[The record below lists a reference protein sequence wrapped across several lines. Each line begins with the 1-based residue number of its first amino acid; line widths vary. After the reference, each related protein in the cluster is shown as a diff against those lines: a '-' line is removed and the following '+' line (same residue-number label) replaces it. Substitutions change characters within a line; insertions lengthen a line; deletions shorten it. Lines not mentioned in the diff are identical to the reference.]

1 MATQTHEFKAKT
13 VDDAIDEGLRT
24 LARARGEVDIEIVQK
39 GSRGIFGIGSEPA
52 IVRLTPRA
60 VVSPVVSPVAPA
72 APVAPLVP
80 PVVNEPVIEPM
91 ITEVDDATETLLA
104 IDAVPLVTTAAD
116 IVAEMPP
123 VAEAVVTPE
132 REQAQ
137 AATAATDDT
146 IPVADVTNEAE
157 SDQELIAMASALLH
171 QMVHLMGFEAEIQ
184 ASWQE
189 DDAGEEQDEEQGED
203 AQANTGRYLLLDIEG
218 TELGALIGR
227 RGETLEN
234 IQYLL
239 RLMVNQK
246 IHQWKNIVVDVEHY
260 KARRVTQ
267 LTQLAARMAEQVER
281 TGRAM
286 SLEPM
291 PANERRIVHMALR
304 EHPGVFTESHGDGG
318 RRKVHIVA
326 KT

>member
-1 MATQTHEFKAKT
+1 
-13 VDDAIDEGLRT
+13 
-24 LARARGEVDIEIVQK
+24 
-39 GSRGIFGIGSEPA
+39 
-52 IVRLTPRA
+52 
-60 VVSPVVSPVAPA
+60 
-72 APVAPLVP
+72 
-80 PVVNEPVIEPM
+80 
-91 ITEVDDATETLLA
+91 
-104 IDAVPLVTTAAD
+104 
-116 IVAEMPP
+116 
-123 VAEAVVTPE
+123 
-132 REQAQ
+132 
-137 AATAATDDT
+137 
-146 IPVADVTNEAE
+146 
-157 SDQELIAMASALLH
+157 
-171 QMVHLMGFEAEIQ
+171 MVHLMGFEAEIQ